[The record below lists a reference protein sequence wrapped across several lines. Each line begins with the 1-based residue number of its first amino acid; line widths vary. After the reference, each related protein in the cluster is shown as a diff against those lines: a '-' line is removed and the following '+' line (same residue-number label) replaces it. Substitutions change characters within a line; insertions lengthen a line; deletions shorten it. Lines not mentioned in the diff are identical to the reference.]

1 MISLILFNSLHNISE
16 TQLFQQAIPDTSN
29 YMIGGFAVIFIS
41 MLVYLIS
48 LIVRGRNLRQDLE
61 ILQEMEERSG

>member
-1 MISLILFNSLHNISE
+1 MISLILLNSLFNISE
-16 TQLFQQAIPDTSN
+16 TQLFQQATPDTSN

-61 ILQEMEERSG
+61 ILQEMEDRSN

>member
-1 MISLILFNSLHNISE
+1 MVSHYLFNSLFNISA
-16 TQLFQQAIPDTSN
+16 TQLVQQSTPDTSN

-48 LIVRGRNLRQDLE
+48 LVVRGRNLRQDLE
-61 ILQEMEERSG
+61 ILQDLEDRSS